1 MPKIHVWGR
10 DFLSIEWLI
19 DWLID
24 QSIYLLL
31 YSFFLKLFSLHLQYT
46 VVTELMKQGDENV
59 KAKLHEDALMCYT
72 LALNQQAPPFMDIAI
87 ISEKLYRKRAVCYFK
102 MVSLIP

>member
-1 MPKIHVWGR
+1 MYEVGIFYR
-10 DFLSIEWLI
+10 LNDWLI
-19 DWLID
+19 DWLI
-24 QSIYLLL
+24 SLSTY
-31 YSFFLKLFSLHLQYT
+31 YFTHFFLKLFSLHLQYT

-102 MVSLIP
+102 MVSLIL

>member
-10 DFLSIEWLI
+10 DFLSVELLI

-31 YSFFLKLFSLHLQYT
+31 YSFFLKLFSLHPQYT

-72 LALNQQAPPFMDIAI
+72 LALNQQAPFMDIAI
-87 ISEKLYRKRAVCYFK
+87 ISEKLYRKRAVCHFK

>member
-10 DFLSIEWLI
+10 DYLSIEWLI

-31 YSFFLKLFSLHLQYT
+31 YSFFLKLFSLHPQYT

-59 KAKLHEDALMCYT
+59 AAKLYEDALMCYT
-72 LALNQQAPPFMDIAI
+72 SALNQQAPPFMDIAI
-87 ISEKLYRKRAVCYFK
+87 ISERLYRKRAVCYFK
-102 MVSLIP
+102 MVSLIL

>member
-1 MPKIHVWGR
+1 
-10 DFLSIEWLI
+10 
-19 DWLID
+19 
-24 QSIYLLL
+24 
-31 YSFFLKLFSLHLQYT
+31 
-46 VVTELMKQGDENV
+46 MKQGDENV

-72 LALNQQAPPFMDIAI
+72 LALNQQAPPSMDIAI